1 MHVLFFKFRF
11 LPLIWPSYSTNIQS
25 HERYFLRPFFNKKKT
40 QGLKCQRKWTIID
53 WRMVPIIVQKWL
65 FSTLNRYIKKKTT
78 FLAAV
83 RVCIWLQWIRA
94 EYLSMSAM
102 MMFLT
107 LTFWWSSAQERRN
120 GFRVWRWNSSGNT
133 FQNKTMLFLTV
144 DLKAI

>member
-1 MHVLFFKFRF
+1 MANEKIYVLFFKFCF
-11 LPLIWPSYSTNIQS
+11 LPLIWPSTNIQS
-25 HERYFLRPFFNKKKT
+25 HGRYFLRPFFNKK
-40 QGLKCQRKWTIID
+40 CWRKYIIND
-53 WRMVPIIVQKWL
+53 WRMVLIFVQKCL
-65 FSTLNRYIKKKTT
+65 FSTSNRHIKKKTT
-78 FLAAV
+78 FLAVV